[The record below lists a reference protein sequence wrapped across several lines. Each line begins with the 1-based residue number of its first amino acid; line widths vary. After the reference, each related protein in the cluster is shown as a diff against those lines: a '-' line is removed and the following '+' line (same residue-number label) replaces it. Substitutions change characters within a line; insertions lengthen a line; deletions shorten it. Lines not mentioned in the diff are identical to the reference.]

1 MRTGIIIQARLG
13 STRLPRKMILP
24 FFDDQGILEILLIR
38 LKEVIYEKVT
48 PIILATTTNPMD
60 DELQKIGDSLGISTV
75 RGSENDVL
83 GRFIDA
89 AEKHNITNIIRV
101 CADNPLLDL
110 AKLLELIERSEKS
123 MVDYCSFSTSVS
135 KPTILTSYG
144 FWAEAVSLEALK
156 KVAVVTDE
164 RIYHEHVTNYVYK
177 HPDQFTVAY
186 KLINPEIEKE
196 ENIRLTVDTQSDFDL
211 VKVIYKDLIDCKV
224 EFNAEKIVKHIG
236 SRPDWMETMK
246 TEILANKK

>member
-24 FFDDQGILEILLIR
+24 FFYNLGILEILIIR
-38 LKEVIYEKVT
+38 LKEVIDENVT

-60 DELQKIGDSLGISTV
+60 DELQKIGNKHGILTL

-110 AKLLELIERSEKS
+110 AKLLQLMERSEKS
-123 MVDYCSFSTSVS
+123 MVDYCSF
-135 KPTILTSYG
+135 
-144 FWAEAVSLEALK
+144 
-156 KVAVVTDE
+156 
-164 RIYHEHVTNYVYK
+164 
-177 HPDQFTVAY
+177 
-186 KLINPEIEKE
+186 
-196 ENIRLTVDTQSDFDL
+196 
-211 VKVIYKDLIDCKV
+211 
-224 EFNAEKIVKHIG
+224 FN
-236 SRPDWMETMK
+236 
-246 TEILANKK
+246 